1 MRIVEK
7 WLRIGGRRLLPLFF
21 AGLVIGVFIMN
32 IGKSILL
39 EETGLFDEDILSRMR
54 YMTVDSNALFCYI
67 LRKRMLF
74 LIGMA
79 VLATTYLGLAACMA
93 AVLWCGM
100 SAGIFLTALMLR
112 YGLKGLILAMVSVFP
127 QFLFLIPAF
136 LLLLEW
142 SGSLYQTIYFQSRNA
157 GERERFPLAAKLGRL
172 AGIILLL
179 MLGCLLESYLNP
191 ALLIGYL
198 RIF

>member
-21 AGLVIGVFIMN
+21 VGFVVGVLLMN

-39 EETGLFDEDILSRMR
+39 EETGLFDEEVLSRMR
-54 YMTVDSNALFCYI
+54 YVAVDSNALFCYV

-93 AVLWCGM
+93 AVFWCGT
-100 SAGIFLTALMLR
+100 SAGTFLTALMLR

-142 SGSLYQTIYFQSRNA
+142 SGSLYQTIYFRNRDTEA
-157 GERERFPLAAKLGRL
+157 GFPLAAKLGRL

-179 MLGCLLESYLNP
+179 TLGCLLESYLNP
-191 ALLIGYL
+191 ALLTGYL
-198 RIF
+198 KIF